1 MSSHR
6 SLAGAAAGGWP
17 WGVKEAKFWSPKS
30 AEELYKRSL
39 SPHSH
44 RIATRGPSSHFALGH
59 SSSQKKKKIYNYL
72 GVLGKL
78 RGGNEIVRL

>member
-6 SLAGAAAGGWP
+6 SLAGAAAGGWL

-59 SSSQKKKKIYNYL
+59 SSSQKKKKYIYTTIWESQVNFEEEM
-72 GVLGKL
+72 KL
-78 RGGNEIVRL
+78 